1 MKTNNY
7 VESCHNQL
15 KTNYLQRKKNRRL
28 ACLTFILVDDVHTY
42 FMYNT
47 TRMAANI
54 GHMNSETR
62 ETGKKM
68 ISAEEI
74 NELSLEDMVQ
84 KVYIEEICYIVKSL
98 KTEVVYDISTEQGM
112 MTACNCINFQR
123 NRRVCKSEA
132 GSGTDEAL
140 TNISNVCKQA
150 LESRIHLTFENNNR
164 LSQIYNETKTVVVSK

>member
-1 MKTNNY
+1 
-7 VESCHNQL
+7 
-15 KTNYLQRKKNRRL
+15 
-28 ACLTFILVDDVHTY
+28 
-42 FMYNT
+42 
-47 TRMAANI
+47 MAANI
-54 GHMNSETR
+54 GRMSSETR
-62 ETGKKM
+62 EARKRM
-68 ISAEEI
+68 IAAEEI
-74 NELSLEDMVQ
+74 NELSLQDMVQ

-164 LSQIYNETKTVVVSK
+164 LSQILAVNEEIQLPPNINMQTQRRLKKILISKPCIMPFHSNYHF